1 MSDKQFEPCTLTE
14 ATHVEIN
21 GEVHEIKIG
30 GKVLKSG
37 KSTIDGQYLCI
48 SIQTNMYSW
57 IQIPQEAFPLL
68 GIKCL
73 RGKKQNPIEFEAT
86 FAHYDGKWHPLYSL
100 DDGVSYQNNKKA
112 KFRCVEILEEKK

>member
-1 MSDKQFEPCTLTE
+1 MIQWEECSIND

-37 KSTIDGQYLCI
+37 KSTIDGQYLCL
-48 SIQTNMYSW
+48 SIQTNIYSW

-73 RGKKQNPIEFEAT
+73 RGKKQNPIEFEAAFT
-86 FAHYDGKWHPLYSL
+86 MYDGKWHPLYCS
-100 DDGVSYQNNKKA
+100 DDGFAYQNNKKA
-112 KFRCVEILEEKK
+112 KFRCVEIMEGEE